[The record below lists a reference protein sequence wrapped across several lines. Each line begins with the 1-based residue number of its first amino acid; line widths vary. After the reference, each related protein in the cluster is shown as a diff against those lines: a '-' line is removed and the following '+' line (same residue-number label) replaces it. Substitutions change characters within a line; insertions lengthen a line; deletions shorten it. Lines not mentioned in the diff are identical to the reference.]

1 MFSLPFGKKTEEF
14 DSSINVLVIK
24 YILTNLCL
32 YLYTLH
38 LCLTTICTPEMYFNW
53 FLIIKNCQ
61 FTYSNLHSSYTLAGG
76 IIVSIPWTIV
86 SIYYLMQYGFR

>member
-14 DSSINVLVIK
+14 DSSINVLMRK

-32 YLYTLH
+32 YLYTFH

-53 FLIIKNCQ
+53 FLIIKNCRY
-61 FTYSNLHSSYTLAGG
+61 TYSSLQYDLFLYYIN
-76 IIVSIPWTIV
+76 VN
-86 SIYYLMQYGFR
+86 IYLF